1 MQTHNSVMP
10 LYTAYC
16 QKGTPCS
23 KAQQNKETA
32 WAPIHQSPPLPVVW
46 RSPEQAPH
54 PKHAY
59 WVDGVPAECGS
70 HCPHANRGGPQL
82 GRPADGYF
90 VASGAG
96 NLNKEGGREVLYGAT
111 MAIDWAQLH

>member
-10 LYTAYC
+10 LYTAYAR
-16 QKGTPCS
+16 
-23 KAQQNKETA
+23 KAHH
-32 WAPIHQSPPLPVVW
+32 APKHNRIRKPHGPLFTKVPPLPVVW